1 MMPRRSSLSML
12 LVPVCLAAPAAA
24 KEDTDARIVSAAQK
38 SYTFRVYLKDDAV
51 EVASRGGAVT
61 LTGTVA
67 NEFHKDL
74 AQETVQSLPGVKS
87 VDNRLLVRA
96 GAPGTASDAWL
107 ATKVST
113 ALSWHRNVD
122 ASATQVSAH
131 DGVVTLSGRVSSPA
145 HRALAE
151 DIARNVEGVK
161 DVKDD
166 LEVAAA
172 APSRKTL
179 AEKIDDASIT
189 AQVKA
194 ALLAHRGTH
203 MLTTRV
209 KTDRGLVTIRGE
221 ARNSAEKELVTR
233 LVADLRGVRKIQNR
247 MTVAQ

>member
-1 MMPRRSSLSML
+1 MMPRRSALSLL

-38 SYTFRVYLKDDAV
+38 TYNFRVYLKDDAV

-87 VDNRLLVRA
+87 VDNRLLVRT

-107 ATKVST
+107 ATKVGT

-131 DGVVTLSGRVSSPA
+131 DGVVTLSGRVSSAA

-221 ARNSAEKELVTR
+221 ARNAAEKELVTR